1 MKVLFKRVLALI
13 AIKEAIEKLIEWRR
27 PERSS
32 KGRVATGLGVLG
44 ALGGGAYYL
53 ASTNRLRPAIA
64 RAKSALGLSE
74 DDRRADYGTSS
85 PPYSAASN
93 PPATGATPGVTAG

>member
-13 AIKEAIEKLIEWRR
+13 VIKKAIEKYIERR
-27 PERSS
+27 KAARSS

-53 ASTNRLRPAIA
+53 ATTNRLRPALA
-64 RAKSALGLSE
+64 RAKSAVGLAK
-74 DDRRADYGTSS
+74 DDRRAGSETTSA
-85 PPYSAASN
+85 PYSAASN
-93 PPATGATPGVTAG
+93 PPGTGATPGVPAG